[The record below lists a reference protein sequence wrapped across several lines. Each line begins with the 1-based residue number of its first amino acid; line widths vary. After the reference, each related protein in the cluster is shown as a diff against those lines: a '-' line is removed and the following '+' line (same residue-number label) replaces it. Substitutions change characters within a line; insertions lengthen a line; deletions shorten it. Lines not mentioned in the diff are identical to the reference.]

1 MFTLCNLI
9 KTILPMHF
17 QPETLIP
24 AETRAAERGF
34 SYSMPARVRSSAR
47 HLCSSAA
54 AFIVVL
60 GLVTSAV
67 ASPACAERPQ
77 DEIWLV
83 SARQVGCLGSGD
95 VPHLPTQRYDD
106 QSGWKEADVAEI
118 FQPSTPDQ
126 MLVIFIH
133 GNRVESTQAAC
144 EGRYV
149 YRLIT
154 SRIEDPVSI
163 RFVIWSWPSAQI
175 RGQLRDVRVKA
186 ERTEIGG
193 YCLGWF
199 LAQLPEE
206 QRVSLLAYSYGVR
219 IATGA
224 LHLLEGGQLSGRAL
238 ASPDGRAFHVRLVML
253 AAALHNYWLRPG
265 GYHDLAVSHIDYL
278 LNLYNC
284 CDPVLKRYPLLYK
297 GSRADALGFTGM
309 YTRDLGPTAELI
321 EQHSFC
327 RKSHAAIYYLQEC
340 QFRRRMQQVLL
351 WRPVQAG
358 DPVGEASSSVTLGN

>member
-24 AETRAAERGF
+24 AETLRRERGF
-34 SYSMPARVRSSAR
+34 SYSMPAHIRSSAR

-163 RFVIWSWPSAQI
+163 RFVIWSWPSARNPRPAARCARQSRTHRN
-175 RGQLRDVRVKA
+175 RG
-186 ERTEIGG
+186 I
-193 YCLGWF
+193 
-199 LAQLPEE
+199 
-206 QRVSLLAYSYGVR
+206 
-219 IATGA
+219 
-224 LHLLEGGQLSGRAL
+224 LSG
-238 ASPDGRAFHVRLVML
+238 LV
-253 AAALHNYWLRPG
+253 
-265 GYHDLAVSHIDYL
+265 
-278 LNLYNC
+278 
-284 CDPVLKRYPLLYK
+284 
-297 GSRADALGFTGM
+297 
-309 YTRDLGPTAELI
+309 LGPASRRTAC
-321 EQHSFC
+321 QSA
-327 RKSHAAIYYLQEC
+327 RLQLWGAHRDRGVAPA
-340 QFRRRMQQVLL
+340 RRRSAFRSRTA
-351 WRPVQAG
+351 RPLTVE
-358 DPVGEASSSVTLGN
+358 PFT